1 MRKLINKASAMGI
14 GICTL
19 NNRPALY
26 IQEGQCCR
34 IFATFLSEE
43 KAEMFLRKLKRWD
56 AAGGNDGGSE

>member
-1 MRKLINKASAMGI
+1 MRKLTNKASAMEI

-19 NNRPALY
+19 NNLPALY
-26 IQEGQCCR
+26 IQEGQCRR

-43 KAEMFLRKLKRWD
+43 KAEMFLRKLKSWD